1 VCGNHEE
8 DLAKVWIVAYGE
20 YSNYAIEKIFRTK
33 AAAEKYR
40 SEMNQKAK
48 REEVKF
54 LEDLKLEHA
63 HIDDP
68 NFPLKFCIREIHCD
82 SPDYYPNQI
91 RMIQNKILEWAV
103 YPNSHHYY
111 VEEYVVYD

>member
-54 LEDLKLEHA
+54 LED
-63 HIDDP
+63 
-68 NFPLKFCIREIHCD
+68 
-82 SPDYYPNQI
+82 
-91 RMIQNKILEWAV
+91 
-103 YPNSHHYY
+103 
-111 VEEYVVYD
+111 